1 MLTIWILSI
10 VTIIGIV
17 TWTVGYRKTKKL
29 PLYDRLRGI
38 SCLPGAIIT
47 LVALISLVFYW
58 QWIVGVI
65 VMCFLGYLAYK
76 LLT

>member
-1 MLTIWILSI
+1 MIYFLLFAI
-10 VTIIGIV
+10 IIGTTMWIA
-17 TWTVGYRKTKKL
+17 GYRKTKKL

-47 LVALISLVFYW
+47 LIAMISLVFYW

-76 LLT
+76 LIT